1 MKCFSFAAN
10 SFHQGI
16 PVMKII
22 HNYLLDDKTHPGYFL
37 IISNEEHIC
46 SSCHRPMKCKDRRA
60 RIGKTFDGDRTVYLI
75 RRMYCPHCHIM
86 HNELPDF
93 LIKFKHY
100 EVQII
105 EDAIDGN
112 LSSEDGYEA
121 PSEATM
127 HRWCVWFDSLCAIL
141 DSILY
146 AVRAML
152 EDILPT
158 LFGEVSLISTIR
170 SRGGGWLITVFSVI
184 INAGMYP

>member
-1 MKCFSFAAN
+1 MNCFSFAAN
-10 SFHQGI
+10 VFHQGI

-22 HNYLLDDKTHPGYFL
+22 HNYSLDDKTHPGFFL

-46 SSCHRPMKCKDRRA
+46 SGCHRPMKCKDRRA

-75 RRMYCPHCHIM
+75 RRMYCPHCHVM

-112 LSSEDGYEA
+112 LSQEDGYEA
-121 PSEATM
+121 PSETTM
-127 HRWCVWFDSLCAIL
+127 HRWCIWFDSLRAIL

-146 AVRAML
+146 AIRAML
-152 EDILPT
+152 DDILPN
-158 LFGEVSLISTIR
+158 LLGEVSLTDAIR
-170 SRGGGWLITVFSVI
+170 KRGEGWLITIFSVI